1 MKHATQTTLETVVF
15 DIELTD
21 TFGGEANYSWVK
33 RATVEAPATI
43 TDRALIRRAKQ
54 AVGICGPHRKQCGGE
69 LIALYPQ
76 GSCIVCFII
85 PRY

>member
-1 MKHATQTTLETVVF
+1 MKHATQATQETVTF

-54 AVGICGPHRKQCGGE
+54 AVGICGPHRKNELGE
-69 LIALYPQ
+69 AIALYPQ
-76 GSCIVCFII
+76 GACIVCFIT

>member
-1 MKHATQTTLETVVF
+1 MKHTTLETVTF

-21 TFGGEANYSWVK
+21 TFSGEANYSWIK
-33 RATVEAPATI
+33 RATIEAPSTI

-54 AVGICGPHRKQCGGE
+54 AVGICGPHRKQLGGE
-69 LIALYPQ
+69 LIALYPL
-76 GSCIVCFII
+76 GACIVCFIT